1 MDVDPPTVLQTSYL
15 QKLNQLQLTELR
27 KREREYQDAGATSL
41 RNPNA
46 IWKRGLR
53 IIMRKSNMALTV
65 RFITASATA
74 LLLAGPAAAIN
85 GKPAVDR
92 DTVVFAISSDIGN
105 LDAQVTTTPDQGRYT
120 LALNDTLFGFDA
132 SGRLEPRLATGV
144 KISDDGLR
152 YTFTLRRNVKFHN
165 GASMTAKDVKYSID
179 RIIKPETKS
188 GRRPLLAPV
197 FESASAPDDYTVV
210 MQLKKPDG
218 AFLNKVAGF
227 LAIVP
232 KEYTESLPSPEAFAQ
247 APVGAGPFKFVERKI
262 GQSMELVRFDDYWG
276 NKAAVKRIL
285 YRVIPEPTSRVNA
298 LLAGEVDIADGISAS
313 DVARVKQNAG
323 LRVDSVKAGS
333 PLMVRLY
340 SITPGTPLANLKVRQ
355 ALNYAVDR
363 NAIIK
368 SVLHGIGE
376 PMPTF
381 LSSVYPIGIDPA
393 LKPYPYD
400 PARARRLLA
409 EAGFPNGFD
418 TEIYSSSVMPKEVT
432 EALVAY
438 WAQVGVRAKI
448 KFIDYVAWARLDN
461 THGNGPMSITRF
473 PNAIYDPSH
482 PIGGSA
488 VKTGTWSDYY
498 NPEVDALFAEAMNVA
513 DSGERDRI
521 FRKIVQILYDD
532 AHAVPITEL
541 FINFAHDANLKW
553 AQPAG
558 SGYYNLRDIGWK

>member
-1 MDVDPPTVLQTSYL
+1 MTNHPHTAQQATLP
-15 QKLNQLQLTELR
+15 R
-27 KREREYQDAGATSL
+27 KRRPLVRTTSRERAFSGDATTSTATPRASST
-41 RNPNA
+41 
-46 IWKRGLR
+46 RGPR
-53 IIMRKSNMALTV
+53 TTMRRSTVALIP
-65 RFITASATA
+65 RFIAASAIA
-74 LLLAGPAAAIN
+74 LLLSAPAAAVN

-92 DTVVFAISSDIGN
+92 DTVVFAISSDIGS
-105 LDAQVTTTPDQGRYT
+105 LDAQVTTTPDQSRYT
-120 LALNDTLFGFDA
+120 QALNDTLFGFDA
-132 SGRLEPRLATGV
+132 KGRPEPRLASGV

-152 YTFTLRRNVKFHN
+152 YTFTLRRDVKFHN
-165 GASMTAKDVKYSID
+165 GAPMTAKDVKYSIE
-179 RIIKPETKS
+179 RIVNPETKS
-188 GRRPLLAPV
+188 GRRPYFAPV
-197 FESASAPDDYTVV
+197 FESASTPDDHTVV
-210 MQLKKPDG
+210 IKLSKPDG

-227 LAIVP
+227 LAIYP
-232 KEYTESLPSPEAFAQ
+232 KEYAESLPSPEAFAQ
-247 APVGAGPFKFVERKI
+247 APVGAGPFKFVGRKI
-262 GQSMELVRFDDYWG
+262 GQSMELARFDDFWG
-276 NKAAVKRIL
+276 NKAAVKRIV
-285 YRVIPEPTSRVNA
+285 YRVIPEPASRVNA
-298 LLAGEVDIADGISAS
+298 LLAGEVDIADGIAAS
-313 DVARVKQNAG
+313 DVARIKQNAG

-340 SITPGTPLANLKVRQ
+340 SITPGTPLANPKVRQ

-400 PARARRLLA
+400 PAKARRLLA

-432 EALVAY
+432 EAVVAY
-438 WAQVGVRAKI
+438 WGQVGVRAKI

-488 VKTGTWSDYY
+488 VKGGTWSDYN
-498 NPEVDALFAEAMNVA
+498 NPEVNTLFAESVNVFDA
-513 DSGERDRI
+513 GERDRI

-532 AHAVPITEL
+532 AHSVPITEL
-541 FINFAHDANLKW
+541 YISFAHDSNLKW
-553 AQPAG
+553 TQPPG
-558 SGYYNLRDIGWK
+558 SAYYNLREIGWKP